1 MEFNITNM
9 LLIAGFIMLIIDLAF
24 IGVNF
29 IMFAGIGAI
38 ITGMISYL
46 NIIPEDDYQMYYYIV
61 LYAVVTG
68 LAILFLW
75 KPMQKMQNQ
84 NPKNE
89 SSDMVGVKVKTTTE
103 ITLVSGQVSY
113 SGTTWLAILDDNFSS
128 EPIPSDIEVT
138 VTKVAGNTLF
148 VKK

>member
-1 MEFNITNM
+1 MDMNITNI
-9 LLIAGFIMLIIDLAF
+9 LLIAGFVMLIIDLAF

-46 NIIPEDDYQMYYYIV
+46 NIIPDGDYQMYYYVV

-68 LAILFLW
+68 LTIAGLW

-84 NPKNE
+84 VPKDE
-89 SSDMVGVKVKTTTE
+89 SSDMIGVTVKTTQET
-103 ITLVSGQVSY
+103 TLLSGQVSY

-128 EPIPSDIEVT
+128 EAIPENTNVT
-138 VTKVAGNTLF
+138 VTKVSGNTLF
-148 VKK
+148 VKR